1 MWHGWCAAAPCR
13 RSGFNAIGDRL
24 ISAHVKDIAPSG
36 TKLDED
42 GWADVG
48 AGVLDWHSLWQTCRD
63 CGARWMVVEHDK
75 PSDPV
80 RCARASFAWLSKLQ
94 G

>member
-1 MWHGWCAAAPCR
+1 VAWLVRGGAVPEEWLQR
-13 RSGFNAIGDRL
+13 YRDRL
-24 ISAHVKDIAPSG
+24 ISAHVKDIALSG

-48 AGVLDWHSLWQTCRD
+48 AGVLDWRSLWQTCRD

-80 RCARASFAWLSKLQ
+80 RCARVTFAWLSKLQ